1 MFGFCIIVILALAVY
16 QHDHM
21 LQEALRMKE
30 LEVTHHLGHARALEQ
45 RVNTLR
51 SQTFHL
57 EEMLEEM
64 EEKQKE
70 ERRKQEAAAAEENN
84 KKKNGKQSKSEK
96 GENEARIEVFHL
108 EHANL
113 KMRQDVQAMSTRM
126 VKEK

>member
-1 MFGFCIIVILALAVY
+1 
-16 QHDHM
+16 M

-30 LEVTHHLGHARALEQ
+30 VEVNHHLGHARALEQ

-57 EEMLEEM
+57 EEMLEDM
-64 EEKQKE
+64 EEKQKQERREQE
-70 ERRKQEAAAAEENN
+70 ERDSNN
-84 KKKNGKQSKSEK
+84 NNQTGKKTKSQK
-96 GENEARIEVFHL
+96 DDTQLKVFHL

-113 KMRQDVQAMSTRM
+113 KMRQDVQAMSGRM